1 MARIESSFRN
11 MVVSLTA
18 ICLVCA
24 SLLGV
29 VSSLTG
35 QRIDE
40 IRAEKVNSGIK
51 AVLPAFDNVPAGE
64 MFVVDGCEVYPATL
78 GGTPVGWAVKVAPS
92 GFGGPIQMLVGF
104 TPDGTV
110 YNTSVLSHSETPG
123 LGAKISDPQSAPRAM
138 IVGKNPAHTKIA
150 VSRDGGEIDAITAS
164 TITSRAFLSGI
175 EKAYGIFMKK
185 DGTTQ

>member
-29 VSSLTG
+29 VSHFTKP
-35 QRIDE
+35 RIDQ
-40 IRAEKVNSGIK
+40 IKAAKVNSGIK
-51 AVLPAFDNVPAGE
+51 AVLPGFDNVPSE
-64 MFVVDGCEVYPATL
+64 QMFVVDGCEVYPATL

-110 YNTSVLSHSETPG
+110 YNTSVLSHTETPG
-123 LGAKISDPQSAPRAM
+123 LGAKISDPQSSPRTM
-138 IVGKNPAHTKIA
+138 IVGKNPAQTKIA
-150 VSRDGGEIDAITAS
+150 VSKDGGDIDAITAS

-175 EKAYGIFMKK
+175 EKAYGIFLKK
-185 DGTTQ
+185 DGTTE